1 MEIDRLTLWRWIREI
16 NVFFM
21 ANSWV
26 DVAIISMICL
36 SNIIFIFIVLLLSPA
51 YKLLWNSCAE
61 EMLNIL
67 AIFPSPFKN
76 RLLLLVCFILMLGLA
91 LAMHGS
97 RWRLGV
103 VFGHHHHHHHRL
115 TSSSVV
121 CWCYYASYSA
131 VAAKSIVL
139 VCCTQGKEGERNI
152 LLTRKGQAKAV
163 DQATWRLLG
172 FQLYWLWLVVV
183 VLSWPSDG
191 RNVNCFIFYD
201 VSWTE
206 EVGTFLQNLMGF
218 YSF

>member
-97 RWRLGV
+97 RWRVEVGCCLWP
-103 VFGHHHHHHHRL
+103 
-115 TSSSVV
+115 SSSSSYFIFCSLLVLLWFLFRCCCKV
-121 CWCYYASYSA
+121 DCSCMLYSGEGGREKHSFDEERSSQGRRSSNVASLGL
-131 VAAKSIVL
+131 SIVL
-139 VCCTQGKEGERNI
+139 VMTGGGCTELAIRWEKCKLFYFFMMSHERSYKI
-152 LLTRKGQAKAV
+152 
-163 DQATWRLLG
+163 
-172 FQLYWLWLVVV
+172 
-183 VLSWPSDG
+183 
-191 RNVNCFIFYD
+191 
-201 VSWTE
+201 
-206 EVGTFLQNLMGF
+206 
-218 YSF
+218 